1 MIVDCYFFFQ
11 NFYKDMTLIS
21 TKLGMYQ
28 MQEGKTDSQ
37 SPEEM
42 VMEESEPLLPQAPP
56 PPSVQNSPA
65 SVTVW

>member
-1 MIVDCYFFFQ
+1 
-11 NFYKDMTLIS
+11 MTLIS